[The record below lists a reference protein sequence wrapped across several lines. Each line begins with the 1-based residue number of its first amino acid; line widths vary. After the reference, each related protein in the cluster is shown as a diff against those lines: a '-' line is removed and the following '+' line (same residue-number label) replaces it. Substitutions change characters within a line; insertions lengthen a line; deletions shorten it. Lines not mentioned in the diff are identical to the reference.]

1 MKLSRLFILLPILFC
16 SSVALASDIDIH
28 WDGRFEKRLSAYNL
42 FADPVAQIPNE
53 GLIGYDIV
61 SPLFSDYAM
70 KDRFIYL
77 PDGAAMVFK
86 EWEAFELPVG
96 AAMVKTFSYPED
108 FREPDKDIR
117 LIETR
122 LMIHT
127 EKGWKGAAY
136 VWNDE
141 QTDADLK
148 VAGKK
153 IPLEWTHY
161 DGSRRSTNYLVPNM
175 NECRFCHRAT
185 GTVGPL
191 GPKARQLNRFL
202 ETENGRVN
210 QLEHWKAIGI
220 LDGLPESDDVP
231 RMAAWSHASGELDAR
246 AAAYLDINCAHCHNP
261 EGHANY
267 TRLDLSYTQQD
278 SSYKGVFHRPTSA
291 GNSSRG
297 RFYAIVPG
305 NAEASFLLHR
315 IRSTEPQTRMPQT
328 GRTVT
333 HDEGVEL
340 IREWIESLV
349 VDE

>member
-1 MKLSRLFILLPILFC
+1 MRFLAIVFVLFA
-16 SSVALASDIDIH
+16 SVMSHAADFDIH
-28 WDGRFEKRLSAYNL
+28 WDGRFEKQLSAYNL
-42 FADPVAQIPNE
+42 FADPVTQMPNE
-53 GLIGYDIV
+53 GLLGYEIV
-61 SPLFSDYAM
+61 SPLFSDYAL

-77 PDGAAMVFK
+77 SDGATMRYD

-96 AAMVKTFSYPED
+96 SAMVTTFSYPKD
-108 FREPDKDIR
+108 FREPDKNIR

-127 EKGWKGAAY
+127 EMGWKGAAY
-136 VWNDE
+136 VWNEE
-141 QTDADLK
+141 QTDATLK
-148 VAGKK
+148 VAGKQ

-161 DGSRRSTNYLVPNM
+161 DGTRRSTKYLVPNM

-191 GPKARQLNRFL
+191 GVKARQLNRFV
-202 ETENGRVN
+202 ETGNGRGN
-210 QLEHWKAIGI
+210 QLQHWKAIGI
-220 LDGLPESDDVP
+220 LDGLSEPDDVP
-231 RMAAWSHASGELDAR
+231 RMAAWSDASGELDAR

-261 EGHANY
+261 KGHANY

-297 RFYAIVPG
+297 LFYAIVPG
-305 NAEASFLLHR
+305 DAEASFLLHR